1 MSKHR
6 VNDPSSALVWLTDCT
21 LATVSKLTMTK
32 SASKSELR
40 RQTAMAQEAIN
51 WMDRFGVDYSGTR
64 AADVK
69 ALGGSVEKW
78 AEQFK
83 ALA

>member
-1 MSKHR
+1 MSKSR
-6 VNDPSSALVWLTDCT
+6 VNSTASALAYLTDCT
-21 LATVSKLTMTK
+21 LATVAKLTMTK

-40 RQTAMAQEAIN
+40 RQTRMAQDAIE
-51 WMDRFGVDYSGTR
+51 WMDRYGVDYSNTR